1 MAKITVSFTFDDQ
14 KHPSLVGWINNL
26 PVKGKS
32 EAIREALDAHL
43 SGKEFLTT
51 GDVHKEL
58 ESLRKELGG
67 LREELEDL
75 RKGIRD
81 ILAMLESGTFLIS
94 SSEPKNNG
102 NDEPDDIAEALDNLG
117 L

>member
-14 KHPSLVGWINNL
+14 KFPRLVRWLNSL

-32 EAIREALDAHL
+32 KAIREVLDAHV
-43 SGKEFLTT
+43 SGKELITM
-51 GDVHKEL
+51 GDLH
-58 ESLRKELGG
+58 
-67 LREELEDL
+67 EEI
-75 RKGIRD
+75 KQI
-81 ILAMLESGTFLIS
+81 ESGKCLVS

>member
-14 KHPSLVGWINNL
+14 KFPRLVRWLNSL

-32 EAIREALDAHL
+32 KAIREVLDAHV
-43 SGKEFLTT
+43 SGKELITM
-51 GDVHKEL
+51 GDLH
-58 ESLRKELGG
+58 
-67 LREELEDL
+67 EEIKQI
-75 RKGIRD
+75 RGI
-81 ILAMLESGTFLIS
+81 LESGNCLVS